1 METIPPKIGAQI
13 AALRRAKGL
22 TQEQLAQQLG
32 VSAPAVSKWETDSSY
47 PDITLLCPLAR
58 ALGTNPD
65 TLLQF
70 EEEPPAGQVID
81 QINDLLGEA
90 LAGGGP
96 EGWRQA
102 EDRLEELLCRW
113 PGCALLLYNGA
124 AVYDTLRVF
133 YPGAGEE
140 VFARWRARKRNLL
153 ERVRASGSAAYWQGA
168 TLSLAGLEIADG
180 DPEKGAAL
188 LKELP
193 EQAVDPAGVWVQYY
207 LKKEQTGPALE
218 QTQKQLFRHVSQA
231 LTCLGILASPRLTPG
246 EAARQKI
253 AQAYRA
259 MARSFGFLD
268 ASDALQLEFHLGR
281 KEWEQ
286 AARSFAGYVRVLTG
300 PRPCPA
306 PELFSPGLRL
316 QEEEKQEGTYREM
329 RRMVWESAQ
338 KEELYQHL
346 RGLPAFEEAMEQLR
360 QSLE

>member
-1 METIPPKIGAQI
+1 MESTQKKIGAQI

-22 TQEQLAQQLG
+22 TQEQLAEQLG
-32 VSAPAVSKWETDSSY
+32 ISAPAVSKWETDSSY

-58 ALGTNPD
+58 ALGTNLD

-81 QINDLLGEA
+81 QINALMGEA

-102 EDRLEELLCRW
+102 ERRLEELLCRW

-140 VFARWRARKRNLL
+140 AFARWRSRKRNLL
-153 ERVRASGSAAYWQGA
+153 ERVRAGGSAAYWQGA
-168 TLSLAGLEIADG
+168 TLGLAALEIADG

-193 EQAVDPAGVWVQYY
+193 EQTVDPAGVWTQYY
-207 LKKEQTGPALE
+207 LKKGQTGPALE
-218 QTQKQLFRHVSQA
+218 QTQKQLFRHVSQT
-231 LTCLGILASPRLTPG
+231 LTFLGILASPRLAPDG
-246 EAARQKI
+246 AARQKI

-259 MARSFGFLD
+259 VARAFGFLD
-268 ASDALQLEFHLGR
+268 ASDALQMEYHLGR
-281 KEWEQ
+281 GEGEQ
-286 AARSFAGYVRVLTG
+286 AAEDFARYVEALTG
-300 PRPCPA
+300 TMPCPD
-306 PELFSPGLRL
+306 PELFSPGLKV
-316 QEEEKQEGTYREM
+316 QENEKQAYREM
-329 RRMVWESAQ
+329 RRMLWESAQ
-338 KEELYQHL
+338 REEEPIPL
-346 RGLPAFEEAMEQLR
+346 RGRPVFEVAMEQLKK
-360 QSLE
+360 SLE